1 MNILLHFRFSE
12 ASESTL
18 ANNQDVV
25 TKSKRKIT
33 QNRYLSLSTLYF
45 VKRFPYFE
53 IQTGTV

>member
-1 MNILLHFRFSE
+1 MNILLLFRFSE

-45 VKRFPYFE
+45 VKRLPYFE